1 MRISITL
8 LVIIASL
15 GAANPLKEVPCK
27 THGERCGGVGY
38 GDCCE
43 GLTCIVGAV
52 AAADTSIAT
61 SILTCLSTP
70 GGKHFSWA
78 LPLVES
84 TVWYYSLQTDI
95 AGLRAILRH
104 SMELST

>member
-8 LVIIASL
+8 LTIIASL
-15 GAANPLKEVPCK
+15 GAANPLKEVPCN

-43 GLTCIVGAV
+43 GLTCIVGA
-52 AAADTSIAT
+52 AAVVDTSIAS
-61 SILTCLSTP
+61 SILTCLLNP
-70 GGKHFSWA
+70 GDKHFSYA

-84 TVWYYSLQTDI
+84 AV
-95 AGLRAILRH
+95 
-104 SMELST
+104 